1 MKNAKKRIITLAA
14 VLAVGA
20 PALAAC
26 GSTADQ
32 GQTTTQT
39 ESAATTS
46 ASETTTEATTSAK
59 SEATT
64 TSSGTAKSD
73 VNPYA
78 WLGLQDMPKCNY
90 LDIISTGHY
99 IQTSEYHAMGLTVD
113 QTEAV
118 DGVNTYTG
126 NENTKS
132 YSIDGKVTSIT
143 EASKIYME
151 SDVSSLIEA
160 AKENQEKAMAEG
172 TDTSGRSFVG
182 TGKGAIPGLDS
193 DTTEYD
199 YYEYNYPATEEAG
212 TSMTERYYM
221 KDGDVYAIYEKVAL
235 GESEVE
241 SVKVIKS
248 ISGDIPAGT
257 FDLPDLSGYTKI

>member
-1 MKNAKKRIITLAA
+1 MKKRIITLAA
-14 VLAVGA
+14 VIAVGA
-20 PALAAC
+20 PVLAAC
-26 GSTADQ
+26 GSTGDT
-32 GQTTTQT
+32 GQTTAQT
-39 ESAATTS
+39 TTAAETGTTTATTTTATTTASTTTTAASGTTS
-46 ASETTTEATTSAK
+46 A
-59 SEATT
+59 
-64 TSSGTAKSD
+64 AKSD

-99 IQTSEYHAMGLTVD
+99 IQVSDYHALGLTVE

-126 NENTKS
+126 NENSRT

-143 EASKIYME
+143 EASKMYME
-151 SDVSSLIEA
+151 SDVSSLIEM

-172 TDTSGRSFVG
+172 TDTSGRHFTG
-182 TGKGAIPGLDS
+182 TGKGSIPGIDS
-193 DTTEYD
+193 DTAEYEYYEYD
-199 YYEYNYPATEEAG
+199 YPDGAEAG
-212 TSMTERYYM
+212 AGMTERFYM
-221 KDGDVYAIYEKVAL
+221 KDGDVHAIYQKVAL

-257 FDLPDLSGYTKI
+257 FDLPDLSGYTKY